1 MLIGCSPEELGN
13 QRPIYSRRLMN
24 DQVRDGSK
32 TWLEN
37 TCDPFHSFRRGD
49 RYTHAGGS
57 IRRACASQAPPA
69 GAMHSLAE
77 RANPSRPHPEWHFH
91 LLGITGL

>member
-1 MLIGCSPEELGN
+1 MLIACSPEELGN
-13 QRPIYSRRLMN
+13 QRPIYARRRMN

-37 TCDPFHSFRRGD
+37 TCDPFHSLRRGD

-57 IRRACASQAPPA
+57 SRRACSSQAPLA
-69 GAMHSLAE
+69 GAVHPLAN
-77 RANPSRPHPEWHFH
+77 RANPSGPHPEWLVY
-91 LLGITGL
+91 LLGLSGL